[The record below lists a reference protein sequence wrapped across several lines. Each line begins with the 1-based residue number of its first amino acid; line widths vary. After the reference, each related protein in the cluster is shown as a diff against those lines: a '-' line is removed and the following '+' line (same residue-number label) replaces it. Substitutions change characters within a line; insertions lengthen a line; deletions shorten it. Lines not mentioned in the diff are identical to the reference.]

1 MIKFIKTD
9 WKPSV
14 YNWYILKIKIFK
26 QWFINHQSINKMLIK
41 HSSFFNNVKLKYM
54 TTGRM
59 LYCVSYDS
67 VLQCRTPHKPERT
80 PQMLAVWAPQ
90 HWLYTFL
97 PGHNLGKPSCW
108 VYLVVASICWCQNQT
123 LQRLDKATFLVV
135 HLFEFMK
142 MKFIWKTFGVF

>member
-1 MIKFIKTD
+1 
-9 WKPSV
+9 
-14 YNWYILKIKIFK
+14 
-26 QWFINHQSINKMLIK
+26 MLIK
-41 HSSFFNNVKLKYM
+41 HSSFFNNVKLKYI

-108 VYLVVASICWCQNQT
+108 VYLVAASICWWQNQSSEELNYEKS
-123 LQRLDKATFLVV
+123 LQMDERTDRRKDRWTPNSVYLK
-135 HLFEFMK
+135 LF
-142 MKFIWKTFGVF
+142 FIWTLIFVLWFQKRYNHYLHSQFWSLQG